1 MAIRIKSIQR
11 RVVPGDAQSPQ
22 KFYASALTA
31 GSTDFKK
38 MSKRIA
44 NQCTV
49 RPADCMAVLT
59 ALEENIITDLEDGVI
74 VHMGDLGT
82 LRVSISSGGRDTS
95 DEVTSQDVKKA
106 RLLFRPGKGLS
117 HMLKTLEY
125 KKAE

>member
-1 MAIRIKSIQR
+1 MAIRIKSIPR
-11 RVVPGDAQSPQ
+11 RIVPGDALSPQ

-38 MSKRIA
+38 MSKRIS

-59 ALEENIITDLEDGVI
+59 ALEENIINDLEDGVI

-82 LRVSISSGGRDTS
+82 LRVSISSTGKDTS
-95 DEVTSQDVKKA
+95 EQVTSQDVKKA

-117 HMLKTLEY
+117 HMLKMLQY

>member
-1 MAIRIKSIQR
+1 
-11 RVVPGDAQSPQ
+11 
-22 KFYASALTA
+22 
-31 GSTDFKK
+31 
-38 MSKRIA
+38 
-44 NQCTV
+44 
-49 RPADCMAVLT
+49 MAVLT

-125 KKAE
+125 KKAD

>member
-1 MAIRIKSIQR
+1 MAIKFKSIQR
-11 RVVPGDAQSPQ
+11 RIVPGDAQSPQ
-22 KFYASALTA
+22 KFYASALTT

-38 MSKRIA
+38 MSKRIS

-82 LRVSISSGGRDTS
+82 LRVSVSSGGRDTS
-95 DEVTSQDVKKA
+95 EEVSSQDVKKA
-106 RLLFRPGKGLS
+106 RLLFRPGQGLPQ
-117 HMLKTLEY
+117 MLKTLKF

>member
-1 MAIRIKSIQR
+1 MAIRIKSIPR
-11 RVVPGDAQSPQ
+11 RIIPGDAQSPQ

-38 MSKRIA
+38 MSKRIS

-74 VHMGDLGT
+74 VQMGELGS
-82 LRVSISSGGRDTS
+82 LRVSVNPQCR
-95 DEVTSQDVKKA
+95 
-106 RLLFRPGKGLS
+106 
-117 HMLKTLEY
+117 
-125 KKAE
+125 

>member
-1 MAIRIKSIQR
+1 MAIKIKTVPR
-11 RVVPGDAQSPQ
+11 RAVPGDAQSPH

-31 GSTDFKK
+31 GTTDFKK

-49 RPADCMAVLT
+49 RAADCMAVLT
-59 ALEENIITDLEDGVI
+59 ALEENVITDLEDGVI

-82 LRVSISSGGRDTS
+82 LRVSISSGGKDTS
-95 DEVTSQDVKKA
+95 AEVTSQDVKKA

-117 HMLKTLEY
+117 HMLKNLEY
-125 KKAE
+125 KKAV

>member
-1 MAIRIKSIQR
+1 MAIRIKSIPR
-11 RVVPGDAQSPQ
+11 RIVPGDAQSPQ

>member
-1 MAIRIKSIQR
+1 MAIKIKSTPR

-38 MSKRIA
+38 MARRIA
-44 NQCTV
+44 SQCTV
-49 RPADCMAVLT
+49 RAADCMAVLT
-59 ALEENIITDLEDGVI
+59 ALEENIITDLEDGII
-74 VHMGDLGT
+74 VQMGDVGT
-82 LRVSISSGGRDTS
+82 LRVSVSSEGKDTR
-95 DEVTSQDVKKA
+95 DEVSSQDVKKA
-106 RLLFRPGKGLS
+106 RLLFRPGRSLS